1 MTSKE
6 AVEKIKQLL
15 FGKEQ
20 FSLVK
25 TVDGAEFQTEGDLEV
40 EKEIYLITP
49 DGNMPVEDGK
59 YEMEDGMEIE
69 VQAGAIKSLKYATE
83 EDVKEEELEDEVEV
97 EEEVKEESYAEAELI
112 DGTIVE
118 TEGEELK
125 VGDSLFISTEDG
137 KTAAPDGDH
146 ETADGRVISVL
157 DGVITDI
164 TVKEKVEEEV
174 SFDEILEVFTE
185 AFNKLNNEL
194 EVMKEEYGKLNE
206 KFNKFSAEPAG
217 ERLYVRQ
224 EYRETIKSKKMDK
237 LTALAQL
244 RNKNKITK

>member
-1 MTSKE
+1 M
-6 AVEKIKQLL
+6 
-15 FGKEQ
+15 
-20 FSLVK
+20 
-25 TVDGAEFQTEGDLEV
+25 
-40 EKEIYLITP
+40 
-49 DGNMPVEDGK
+49 
-59 YEMEDGMEIE
+59 
-69 VQAGAIKSLKYATE
+69 
-83 EDVKEEELEDEVEV
+83 

-164 TVKEKVEEEV
+164 QVKEVSEDEGEEV

-224 EYRETIKSKKMDK
+224 EYRETVKSKKMDK

>member
-69 VQAGAIKSLKYATE
+69 VQAGSIKSLKYATE
-83 EDVKEEELEDEVEV
+83 EDV
-97 EEEVKEESYAEAELI
+97 
-112 DGTIVE
+112 
-118 TEGEELK
+118 
-125 VGDSLFISTEDG
+125 
-137 KTAAPDGDH
+137 
-146 ETADGRVISVL
+146 
-157 DGVITDI
+157 
-164 TVKEKVEEEV
+164 
-174 SFDEILEVFTE
+174 
-185 AFNKLNNEL
+185 
-194 EVMKEEYGKLNE
+194 
-206 KFNKFSAEPAG
+206 
-217 ERLYVRQ
+217 
-224 EYRETIKSKKMDK
+224 
-237 LTALAQL
+237 
-244 RNKNKITK
+244 